1 MESSRRNAL
10 VFGVL
15 AAAWL
20 LILGWQVAEHSRVQD
35 AAQAELI
42 RKAKDISNTLGIV
55 LRSQRR
61 FGGIVSK
68 DRLESALTAL
78 VRPGELNGIAM
89 LNAQGEVVA
98 SSGTLTNFQSRAMA
112 GAPEKWTDR
121 SVTLMNLVDLGT
133 SVDRDGGTTNATA
146 VVVTPQDFFRRP
158 EGDRPPPE
166 MPPPSVTTT
175 DAPPPPGQAPPD
187 WRTRGDSRPRFT
199 RPHWMSEE
207 EFRATVQKQGV
218 HSVAIELSS
227 RAMHTAGLQDLWL
240 RIVIVVLATV
250 SVAGAVLARR
260 NTLRTSDLQI
270 RLIRAGELNTHLR
283 EMNLAAAGLAHETRN
298 PLNIVKGMAQM
309 ISRSPEATAEIRKNS
324 GAIVDHA
331 DRITAQLNEFINY
344 SRPREVRR
352 AAVPLNSAIQE
363 VVHALGYD
371 IEEKKI
377 QVEMKGEALTIDAD
391 ERQLRQALFNL
402 LLNAIQALDTGGRIE
417 VVVERRGAGEA
428 SIDIR
433 DNGPGVPPERREE
446 IFKPYVTSQK
456 NGTGLGLAVVQQI
469 VLAHGWKIE
478 CVPNQPKGAIFRFT
492 HLTLANQA

>member
-10 VFGVL
+10 VYVIL

-20 LILGWQVAEHSRVQD
+20 LILGWQIAEHSRVQA
-35 AAQAELI
+35 AAQAELV

-61 FGGIVSK
+61 FGGIVSR

-89 LNAQGEVVA
+89 LNARGEVVA
-98 SSGTLTNFQSRAMA
+98 SSGTLTNFQSKAMA
-112 GAPEKWTDR
+112 GMPEKWSGH

-133 SVDRDGGTTNATA
+133 SMDRDGSTTNGTA
-146 VVVTPQDFFRRP
+146 VIVTPQDFFRRP
-158 EGDRPPPE
+158 DGDRPPAE
-166 MPPPSVTTT
+166 L
-175 DAPPPPGQAPPD
+175 PPPPAGAPSAQEPRPD
-187 WRTRGDSRPRFT
+187 WRSHGDNRSRFT
-199 RPHWMSEE
+199 RPYWMSEE
-207 EFRATVQKQGV
+207 EFRTTVQKQGV
-218 HSVAIELSS
+218 HSVAIELSVQS
-227 RAMHTAGLQDLWL
+227 MHTAGLQDLWL

-250 SVAGAVLARR
+250 SVSGAVLARR
-260 NTLRTSDLQI
+260 NTIRTSDLQI
-270 RLIRAGELNTHLR
+270 RLVRAGELNTHLR

-309 ISRSPEATAEIRKNS
+309 ISRSPEATSEIQRNS
-324 GAIVDHA
+324 LAIIDQADHV
-331 DRITAQLNEFINY
+331 TAQLNEFINY

-352 AAVPLNSAIQE
+352 TAVPLNAAVHE
-363 VVHALGYD
+363 VVNALGYD
-371 IEEKKI
+371 LEEKKI
-377 QVEMKGEALTIDAD
+377 QVEVKGEALTIDAD
-391 ERQLRQALFNL
+391 ERLLRQALFNL
-402 LLNAIQALDTGGRIE
+402 LMNAIQALDAGGRIE
-417 VVVERRGAGEA
+417 VAVARQGASEA
-428 SIDIR
+428 SIEIR

-446 IFKPYVTSQK
+446 IFKPYFTSQK

-492 HLTLANQA
+492 HLNVAAQA